1 MTCSVHEVTCFEH
14 KVTCSVHKVTCSVL
28 ELMTCLHVHTYTLIV
43 VMLVSLYYGYIDA
56 VVTSSPWLPYCHGY
70 FVVVVRLP
78 YCCGYRLPYCRG
90 YLIVMVTSLPWLP
103 YCRGYL
109 MCTAK
114 QAKDLMKKMLEIDPE
129 KRISVE
135 NALRHPYVNIW
146 FDPSEVHAVSVS
158 VMCGG
163 DVWR

>member
-1 MTCSVHEVTCFEH
+1 MVISIQWLPHHHGYLIVMVT
-14 KVTCSVHKVTCSVL
+14 L
-28 ELMTCLHVHTYTLIV
+28 LLWLGYLIV
-43 VMLVSLYYGYIDA
+43 VV
-56 VVTSSPWLPYCHGY
+56 
-70 FVVVVRLP
+70 
-78 YCCGYRLPYCRG
+78 RLPYCRG

-163 DVWR
+163 DLWR